1 MRRLRLLAVATAAE
15 RRLSEWNRARLSD
28 FILARLTGLSLGEA
42 ALDVAWA
49 VLCWHN
55 ITDESLASMIFSFG
69 TVVHK

>member
-1 MRRLRLLAVATAAE
+1 MVDTCAE
-15 RRLSEWNRARLSD
+15 RRVSQWNSAQLSD
-28 FILARLTGLSLGEA
+28 FILAGLTGLSLTEA
-42 ALDVAWA
+42 ALDVAWV

>member
-1 MRRLRLLAVATAAE
+1 MVDASAE
-15 RRLSEWNRARLSD
+15 RRVSERNSAQLSD
-28 FILARLTGLSLGEA
+28 FILAGLTGLSLREA
-42 ALDVAWA
+42 ALDVAWV